1 MDEYVGPNLSHPD
14 STIRLVSAIHRF
26 RCPEMGALKKVS
38 YRKAF
43 KTCGSHSKTK
53 ALLAK
58 ADASR
63 ASVGEAL
70 IVSQRTANENDDSV
84 VRATTEYLPVMGQ
97 LLLSCKIQ
105 PETARLDEKLMFEWS
120 SGIEKVKKFFRSEA
134 LMYELIMVIASNAL
148 GTAGVAC
155 RDSVNGDFAAAS
167 RGFKKS
173 AGMMQFLAEDHLP
186 KWIANG
192 TGIEDKQLPA
202 EASVG
207 VCDSFHTYFL
217 AVGQQMAVST
227 LLIKPGTPNYSLLAK
242 LCLGV
247 CELLEKFMTAM
258 RSKAASK
265 MDLIDPVFFTLVSF
279 QIKFQ
284 RVLSTY
290 FLSRSIWE
298 KRVEYGLAISM
309 LKDAMALLKA
319 IPDIDAKS
327 PLKMLT
333 KDIKDFKKH
342 NSILLAEWE
351 KDNSTVYFDRV
362 FPAVPEN
369 KKLQKG
375 VIMMKP
381 EEFVMEGG
389 DPVHFGPPST
399 GKDYYARDIEM
410 ARQMQ
415 DEEMA
420 RIIQKRLNM
429 K

>member
-14 STIRLVSAIHRF
+14 STIRLVSAVHRF

-38 YRKAF
+38 YRRAF
-43 KTCGSHSKTK
+43 KTCGGHSRTK
-53 ALLAK
+53 ALLEK

-63 ASVGEAL
+63 ASVAGAL
-70 IVSQRTANENDDSV
+70 IVSQQTVNENDDSV
-84 VRATTEYLPVMGQ
+84 VRATSEYLPIMGQ

-105 PETARLDEKLMFEWS
+105 PETARLDEKLLYEWS

-134 LMYELIMVIASNAL
+134 LMYELVMVMASNAL
-148 GTAGVAC
+148 GNAGVAC

-173 AGMMQFLAEDHLP
+173 AGMMQFLAEDLLP

-202 EASVG
+202 EANVG

-247 CELLEKFMTAM
+247 CELLEKFMTAI
-258 RSKAASK
+258 RTGKAAAK
-265 MDLIDPVFFTLVSF
+265 MDLIDSVFFTLVSF

-284 RVLSTY
+284 RALSTY

-298 KRVEYGLAISM
+298 KKEEYGLAISM

-319 IPDIDAKS
+319 IPEIDAKS
-327 PLKMLT
+327 PLKML
-333 KDIKDFKKH
+333 KEDIKDFKKH

-351 KDNSTVYFDRV
+351 KDNCTVYFDRV

-369 KKLQKG
+369 RKLQKG

-381 EEFVMEGG
+381 EQFVMEDD
-389 DPVHFGPPST
+389 DPVPFGHFKT
-399 GKDYYARDIEM
+399 DHAQDIEM

-420 RIIQKRLNM
+420 RTIQKRLNM